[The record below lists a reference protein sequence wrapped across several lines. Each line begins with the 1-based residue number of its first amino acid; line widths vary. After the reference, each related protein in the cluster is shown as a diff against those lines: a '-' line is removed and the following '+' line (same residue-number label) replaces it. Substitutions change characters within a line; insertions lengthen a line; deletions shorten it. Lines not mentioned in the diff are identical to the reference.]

1 MQYALP
7 HHVFVCLDGEHV
19 VFLNVKQDRYL
30 AVDAAKAAPLSAIVP
45 GWPTLDSASR
55 DSLVDPQAPAP
66 EELARSLAA
75 RGLLAEHGKDAAPVR
90 IATPTRSA
98 LSEDDDERPRIGI
111 ATVAAFVWSALIAH
125 FAVRRWSFERMV
137 RRVEIRNAKPEKP
150 FDLQRVRT
158 LTAAFV
164 YLRPFLFTARDAC
177 LFESFAFL
185 EFLRLH
191 GIHARWVFGV
201 QARPFGA
208 HCWVQYEDVVLND
221 SVERAV
227 SFTPIMVV

>member
-19 VFLNVKQDRYL
+19 VFLDVKQDRYL
-30 AVDAAKAAPLSAIVP
+30 AVPAAKAAPLSTIVP
-45 GWPTLDSASR
+45 GWPTGDTASGDAAVVPR
-55 DSLVDPQAPAP
+55 APD
-66 EELARSLAA
+66 EIARSLVA
-75 RGLLAEHGKDAAPVR
+75 RGLLAEHGKNAAPVR
-90 IATPTRSA
+90 SARPTKSA
-98 LSEDDDERPRIGI
+98 LSEDDDERPAIGI
-111 ATVAAFVWSALIAH
+111 GTVAAFAWSALIAL
-125 FAVRRWSFERMV
+125 FAVNRWSFERLV
-137 RRVEIRNAKPEKP
+137 RRVERRNARPGKPL
-150 FDLQRVRT
+150 DLKHART
-158 LTAAFV
+158 LAATFA
-164 YLRPFLFTARDAC
+164 YLRPFLFSARDAC

-227 SFTPIMVV
+227 AFTPIMVV